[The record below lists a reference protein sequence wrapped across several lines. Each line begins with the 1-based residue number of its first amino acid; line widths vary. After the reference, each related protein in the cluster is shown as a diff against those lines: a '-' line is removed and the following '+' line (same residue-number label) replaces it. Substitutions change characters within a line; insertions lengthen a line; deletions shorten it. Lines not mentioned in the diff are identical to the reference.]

1 MAHSVLIVDNAPYAR
16 ERLRLM
22 LEQHGYRVVGEAGD
36 TKNALALYEK
46 FKPDVVTLDL
56 MLDGEHGFK
65 TLGMLKKI
73 DPQARVIVVS
83 AIADQGTLDRSIM
96 LGAAAYVT
104 KAGDWSTL
112 ATALAKVLQAPGETK
127 A

>member
-22 LEQHGYRVVGEAGD
+22 LEAHGYRVVGEAGD
-36 TKNALALYEK
+36 TKNALAQYEK

-65 TLGMLKKI
+65 TLGLLKKA

-83 AIADQGTLDRSIM
+83 AIADQGTLDRSLM

-104 KAGDWSTL
+104 KAGDWSQLEST
-112 ATALAKVLQAPGETK
+112 LAKVLKAPESPK